1 MAALPPLEHWEAALT
16 QIYVLVYVEIR
27 QAVPYPR
34 VFPYSDCHPSVLESL
49 MNDAL
54 VLLFVAAIVGLRV
67 WGEIAYGKV
76 LERQSPSTQFE
87 VLQAR
92 GYPQP

>member
-1 MAALPPLEHWEAALT
+1 
-16 QIYVLVYVEIR
+16 
-27 QAVPYPR
+27 
-34 VFPYSDCHPSVLESL
+34 

-67 WGEIAYGKV
+67 WGEIAYRKV

-87 VLQAR
+87 ILQAR